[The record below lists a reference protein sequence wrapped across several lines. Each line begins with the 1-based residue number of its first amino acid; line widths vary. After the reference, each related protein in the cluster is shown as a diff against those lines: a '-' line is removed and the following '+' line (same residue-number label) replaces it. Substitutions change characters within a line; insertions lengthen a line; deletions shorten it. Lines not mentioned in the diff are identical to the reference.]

1 VLALEPEGSL
11 FADELARVSPR
22 VVRACRASDGHGSW
36 SLPGEGAFRL
46 AVAPLGA
53 LEAVGSSEERGRL
66 LGGVFNLLEPGGVF
80 ALDLQLPP
88 ATHGAD
94 GVSRLI
100 AERRAGASRKLFWE
114 NRRFETGSDR
124 LEHRLAVEE
133 LAGDGTVRK
142 KRYRC
147 VVLSLVGPQRFE
159 REAAAAGFEAERLS
173 GESLCGEAAVV
184 QTGGAPTKDGPG
196 KNAPAGG
203 VNAGATDG
211 ISASAAA
218 ATLRQLWLLT
228 RPQRCGEGTES
239 ASASASASARE
250 AV

>member
-1 VLALEPEGSL
+1 MLALEPEGSL

-22 VVRACRASDGHGSW
+22 VVRACRAHGGHDPW
-36 SLPGEGAFRL
+36 RLPGEGAFRL

-66 LGGVFNLLEPGGVF
+66 LGGVFNLLEHGGVF

-159 REAAAAGFEAERLS
+159 REAAAGFEAERLS
-173 GESLCGEAAVV
+173 GESFCGEAAVV
-184 QTGGAPTKDGPG
+184 QTGGAPAKGGPVED
-196 KNAPAGG
+196 APAGG

-211 ISASAAA
+211 VYASAAA

-239 ASASASASARE
+239 ASASARE